1 MIDSKFWKEVRK
13 NWIIETSSKST
24 DSTSARQDDEEESV
38 PFDFIDPDKA
48 YYDIINGKDI
58 LGRSKTDMADQDGV
72 SSKTETAQ
80 KPQKPIKPPFDT
92 ERFAGLVEK
101 GDIKSFSTAF
111 SMLSDYG
118 LPDKME
124 ELFRN
129 IAETMLTLDDAVKKF
144 EGIYKADM
152 SQFYEYYIPE
162 TLELASTFIEYE
174 SADIDLDIID
184 KTQKEVVSA
193 AETLLTGLEDK
204 KNELYEFGSMELK
217 ARAKALESLMGQDGH
232 VPKDSR
238 ID

>member
-24 DSTSARQDDEEESV
+24 NSVSESYNDEEESV
-38 PFDFIDPDKA
+38 PFDFVDPDKA
-48 YYDIINGKDI
+48 YKDIINGRDI
-58 LGRSKTDMADQDGV
+58 LGRG
-72 SSKTETAQ
+72 KTETTDQ
-80 KPQKPIKPPFDT
+80 NESGNKTETTKPQKPIKPPFDT

-101 GDIKSFSTAF
+101 GDIKSFSSAF
-111 SMLSDYG
+111 NMLSDYG

-129 IAETMLTLDDAVKKF
+129 IAETMLTLDETVKKF

-152 SQFYEYYIPE
+152 SQFYEYHIPE
-162 TLELASTFIEYE
+162 TLELASTYIEYE
-174 SADIDLDIID
+174 SADIDSDIIN

-204 KNELYEFGSMELK
+204 KNELYEFGFMELK

>member
-24 DSTSARQDDEEESV
+24 DSVSESQNDEEESV
-38 PFDFIDPDKA
+38 PFDFVDPDKA
-48 YYDIINGKDI
+48 YKDIINGRDI
-58 LGRSKTDMADQDGV
+58 LGRGKTEPADQNESGN
-72 SSKTETAQ
+72 KTETI

-101 GDIKSFSTAF
+101 GDIKSFSSAF
-111 SMLSDYG
+111 NMLSDYG

-129 IAETMLTLDDAVKKF
+129 IAETMLTLDDTVKKF

-174 SADIDLDIID
+174 SADIDPDIIN